1 VRHKNGQL
9 TLSCHCPQD
18 DEDGEETQED
28 RDFLVPDDANH
39 SQGDD
44 YLLDVADLY
53 VPGKCNNIL
62 GYDPDEG
69 DFLCGAA
76 CNPGEQMCHF
86 CRTAAHRIT
95 EMF

>member
-1 VRHKNGQL
+1 M
-9 TLSCHCPQD
+9 TLNSCHCPQD

-69 DFLCGAA
+69 DFVCGAA
-76 CNPGEQMCHF
+76 CNPGEQMSPNARSGVATKPKIHD
-86 CRTAAHRIT
+86 
-95 EMF
+95 